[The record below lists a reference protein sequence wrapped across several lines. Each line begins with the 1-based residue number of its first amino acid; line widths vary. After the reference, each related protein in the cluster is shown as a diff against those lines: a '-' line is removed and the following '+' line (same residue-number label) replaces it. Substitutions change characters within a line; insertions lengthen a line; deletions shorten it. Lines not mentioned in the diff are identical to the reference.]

1 MQNLI
6 RINWH
11 QLRIRKLTLKGQ
23 GEKAPVPFSN
33 CAFSFQ
39 GLFSFQWLFLAALG
53 HWDGIVAAADCVFLV
68 LLGGIRVWGGL
79 GTGVLFD
86 EALRFF

>member
-11 QLRIRKLTLKGQ
+11 QLGIRKLTLRGQ
-23 GEKAPVPFSN
+23 GEGAPVPFSN
-33 CAFSFQ
+33 CAFSFR

-53 HWDGIVAAADCVFLV
+53 HWGGVVAAADCVFLV

-79 GTGVLFD
+79 GAGVLFE

>member
-11 QLRIRKLTLKGQ
+11 QLGIRKLTLRGQ
-23 GEKAPVPFSN
+23 GERAPVPFSN
-33 CAFSFQ
+33 CA
-39 GLFSFQWLFLAALG
+39 FSFQWLFLAALG